1 MDSRE
6 LTNQIGERLRAERKA
21 QDLSLSDLAER
32 TNGQLSKS
40 RISNYEQG
48 IRRMGLEESRILSE
62 ALGTVS
68 PMYLLCLEDERE
80 IETLRHCFLNT
91 NPIGRRLMLTMAK
104 EIHDIHPADSTECED
119 SSKGMD

>member
-1 MDSRE
+1 MKSPE

-21 QDLSLSDLAER
+21 QNLSLSDLAER

>member
-6 LTNQIGERLRAERKA
+6 LTNQIGDRLRAERKA
-21 QDLSLSDLAER
+21 QGLSLADLSER

-62 ALGTVS
+62 ALGTAS

-80 IETLRHCFLNT
+80 IEHLRRCFLET

-104 EIHDIHPADSTECED
+104 EIHDTHSAVSTESD
-119 SSKGMD
+119 ASSENVD